1 MAPDKAP
8 STRVSYAILFILFML
23 NVLNLIDRT
32 MINVAMEPIKLELGL
47 TDGQLGMIQSLQ
59 LLGIGLLAIP
69 GGMLLDRWGRK
80 KTVSLMSV
88 SWSVATLWTAGAG
101 SSLSLSASRFGMG
114 AGQAG
119 FGPSGA
125 AWLSMLFPKKK
136 LAFINA
142 LFQMGGAVGGIT
154 GMILGG
160 YLITKYGDWRL
171 PFYIFG
177 GLGVVFGIAA
187 LFMPD
192 VRVAADDQEK
202 GGIWEGFK
210 EIVSIPSFKWAAIAV
225 GCPNGLSFAFGA
237 WSVPLMM
244 RAYGIDTATAGLVGG
259 VAGMTAI
266 VSPMIVG
273 IIADRL
279 QIKHPTARPAVTMVM
294 NILVAIFGAIMLWS
308 CGAVSLGVFIGIYA
322 VYCFFCSFMSAS
334 QVMNFE
340 ITPARLRG
348 TSSATQTFIFFAVFS
363 SWGAWVMGA
372 ISDVVNGKA
381 AAAAT
386 AAGASAAEVTAIAN
400 GAYGIQVAG
409 FCMLSLLIIG
419 AFASWRCMKSYVAD
433 VQKAS
438 ADSGTPIASA

>member
-1 MAPDKAP
+1 MASDKAP
-8 STRVSYAILFILFML
+8 STRVSYVILFILFML

-32 MINVAMEPIKLELGL
+32 LINVAMEPIKLELGL

-59 LLGIGLLAIP
+59 ILGIGLLAIP
-69 GGMLLDRWGRK
+69 GGILLDRWGRK

-88 SWSVATLWTAGAG
+88 TWSAATLWTAGAV
-101 SSLSLSASRFGMG
+101 SPMSLAASRFGMG
-114 AGQAG
+114 SGQAG

-136 LAFINA
+136 LALINS

-177 GLGVVFGIAA
+177 GIGIVFGIAA

-192 VRVAADDQEK
+192 VRVAADDQAK
-202 GGIWEGFK
+202 GGIWAGFK
-210 EIVSIPSFKWAAIAV
+210 EIVAIPSFKWAAIGV
-225 GCPNGLSFAFGA
+225 GCPNGVSFALSA

-244 RAYGIDTATAGLVGG
+244 RAYDVTPGTAGLIGG
-259 VAGMTAI
+259 MAGMASIFCPI
-266 VSPMIVG
+266 VVG

-279 QIKHPTARPAVTMVM
+279 QVTRPTARPAVNMVM
-294 NILVAIFGAIMLWS
+294 NLLGLVVGAVMLWS
-308 CGAVSLGVFIGIYA
+308 CGRLSLGVFIAIYT

-363 SWGAWVMGA
+363 SWGAWLMGVIA
-372 ISDVVNGKA
+372 DIVNGKA

-386 AAGASAAEVTAIAN
+386 AAGAAAEEVTRIAN
-400 GAYGIQVAG
+400 GAYGIQIAG
-409 FCMLSLLIIG
+409 FCMLGLLVIG
-419 AFASWRCMKSYVAD
+419 ALASWRCMHTYVAD

-438 ADSGTPIASA
+438 ADVAA